1 MPCRY
6 VEAGMVA
13 VACAVIVPFVAFA
26 PCRGRPPPPAVG
38 RLSSWYQQNAA
49 WRAFSRKGNRRK
61 SFYRIFLTKY
71 NQHGKVRSSDTEV
84 LLVSLVREQA
94 ASPAACSRFRE
105 SARQSALPPR
115 RSRSPLRPCSRM
127 SSRFPRSS
135 NPPALYSSQP
145 RLRFRP
151 HGTQPP
157 PIPHL
162 SQLSRPTP
170 RPFLSEPS
178 SNPSA
183 AFRANGCACSDFD
196 RWTSFPPAYIT

>member
-157 PIPHL
+157 PQSLI
-162 SQLSRPTP
+162 S
-170 RPFLSEPS
+170 PS
-178 SNPSA
+178 SPVQPLVLSSRNLLRIQA
-183 AFRANGCACSDFD
+183 RLFGRTGVLVVILIDGRASHQ
-196 RWTSFPPAYIT
+196 RI